1 MKNKKI
7 VLGLAITLSVIIGAY
22 LLIFGNK
29 KTDNTIYLPQPASY
43 KNLKPNLGFEQIY
56 PEPEF
61 KNLSLFKKAGRF
73 GTEGDDAKV
82 IRAWRF
88 KNITDAVEARYNL
101 PHCLILAM
109 VIIESNGI
117 DLLPNSQGDGGFG
130 LCHMQPATAHE
141 FGLHTYQNCQALICD
156 GKHSSCCQDKK
167 GRKLNHAKALANLIK
182 AKGYDKRLLIEFDDR
197 LHPVLNLDAVGR
209 MLASHIKGKRI
220 GKLSRIET
228 AIYRYAGPRNYH
240 SYQKKVRYYTAL
252 LRNADYIAG
261 LEERFNKA
269 NPNLEINSQK
279 GDFDLY
285 IQVSQEQNFN
295 YGLAEYQ
302 KLPRY
307 R

>member
-1 MKNKKI
+1 MRNKKI
-7 VLGLAITLSVIIGAY
+7 VLGMAIAISVVIGAY
-22 LLIFGNK
+22 LLIFSNK
-29 KTDNTIYLPQPASY
+29 KTEDIIYLPQPASY
-43 KNLKPNLGFEQIY
+43 KDLKPDLGFKQIY

-61 KNLSLFKKAGRF
+61 KNLSLFKPAGRF

-88 KNITDAVEARYNL
+88 KNITDAVEKRYNL

-117 DLLPNSQGDGGFG
+117 DLLPNGQGDGGFG
-130 LCHMQPATAHE
+130 LCHMQPATAKE
-141 FGLHTYQNCQALICD
+141 FGLHTYQNCKAMICN
-156 GKHSSCCQDKK
+156 GKHSGCCKDKE
-167 GRKLNHAKALANLIK
+167 GHKLNHAKGLANLIK
-182 AKGYDKRLLIEFDDR
+182 AKNYDKRLLIKYDDR
-197 LHPVLNLDAVGR
+197 LHPILNLDAVGR

-220 GKLSRIET
+220 GKLSPTET
-228 AIYRYAGPRNYH
+228 AIYRYAGPHNYH
-240 SYQKKVRYYTAL
+240 SYQKKVKYYTML
-252 LRNADYIAG
+252 LRNENYIAG
-261 LEERFNKA
+261 LKERFNQI
-269 NPNLEINSQK
+269 NPNLEINSQP

-285 IQVSQEQNFN
+285 IQASQEQNFN